1 MFRPDLPRWRHL
13 VAPPWLAR
21 VIAGEPVLAAP
32 SHDWRL
38 FEVGFNGQDLFR
50 AAHIPGAGYI
60 DTREME
66 CEPLWNKVCNDAL
79 LALLLAKGIG
89 CDTTVIL
96 YGRNTLAAARAAH
109 LMLYAG
115 VQDVRILDG
124 ALAAWQAGGF
134 PTASGAPEQFA
145 AVENFGTAF
154 PAHPE
159 YLTDMAQA
167 RAMAAGGHGTLV
179 STRTWNEHVG
189 KTSGYSYISACGE
202 IPGARWGRAGND
214 DDVNCMSEYHAPDGT
229 MKPAS
234 EVRRIWDQAGIAPDG
249 HTAFYCGTGWRASLA
264 FFYAWLM
271 GWERISVYDGGWY
284 EWSRDPANPVTVRAA
299 LARHAGSSL

>member
-32 SHDWRL
+32 SAQWRL
-38 FEVGFNGQDLFR
+38 LEVGFGTRDLFEQ
-50 AAHIPGAGYI
+50 AHIPGAAYL
-60 DTREME
+60 DTRELE

-79 LALLLAKGIG
+79 LALLLKQGIRY
-89 CDTTVIL
+89 DTTVIL

-124 ALAAWQAGGF
+124 GFTAWEGAGLAVQAGDATGA
-134 PTASGAPEQFA
+134 TAPVANHAIAS
-145 AVENFGTAF
+145 FGTSF
-154 PAHPE
+154 PARPD
-159 YLTDMAQA
+159 YLIGMDEV
-167 RAMAAGGHGTLV
+167 RRILNGGEGTLV
-179 STRTWNEHVG
+179 STRTWNEFIG
-189 KTSGYSYISACGE
+189 KTSGYSYISACGD

-214 DDVNCMSEYHAPDGT
+214 DDVNSMSEYHEPDGT

-234 EVRRIWDQAGIAPDG
+234 AIRDLWKRAGIEQAGR
-249 HTAFYCGTGWRASLA
+249 TAFYCGTGWRASLA

-271 GWERISVYDGGWY
+271 EWEDISVYDGGWC
-284 EWSRDPANPVTVRAA
+284 EWSSDPANPVICRSA
-299 LARHAGSSL
+299 